1 MKKKI
6 IYLLY
11 TFVAML
17 HTVPVLANS
26 NNQTNTNKQSAKTT
40 DPIQTVQGYFK
51 TAGVTQKD
59 PGNVAAN
66 VVKDII
72 APIAAIVGFVGLIA
86 IAVWFF
92 AKIMTAKDARERSE
106 AMSNF
111 SWKLIGAIGLCLI
124 LTVGG
129 FLVWLLGK
137 LGTI

>member
-6 IYLLY
+6 ISLLY

-17 HTVPVLANS
+17 YTIPTLANS
-26 NNQTNTNKQSAKTT
+26 T
-40 DPIQTVQGYFK
+40 QTVQGYFQ

-59 PGNVAAN
+59 PGTVAAN
-66 VVKDII
+66 IVKNII
-72 APIAAIVGFVGLIA
+72 APVAAIVGFVGLVA
-86 IAVWFF
+86 ISVWFF

-106 AMSNF
+106 VMSNF

-137 LGTI
+137 LGSI

>member
-6 IYLLY
+6 ISMLY
-11 TFVAML
+11 TLVAML
-17 HTVPVLANS
+17 YTIPVLA
-26 NNQTNTNKQSAKTT
+26 KDSAKTDDSAKKAA
-40 DPIQTVQGYFK
+40 DPTQTVQGYFQ

-59 PGNVAAN
+59 PGTVAAN
-66 VVKDII
+66 IVKNVI
-72 APIAAIVGFVGLIA
+72 APVAAILGFVGLVA
-86 IAVWFF
+86 ISVWFF
-92 AKIMTAKDARERSE
+92 AKIMTARDARERAE
-106 AMSNF
+106 IMSNF